1 MPSAS
6 MVTPEELLRKV
17 ESVKNMLVAR
27 ATGGIANDEEYQL
40 IRYELIADMRI
51 KEKLPRFVHSC
62 RTLDEFWGYIKPMYA
77 HYEERRQYLRCEFDP
92 LLTQLETWRV
102 APSDDHATHVLQQFD
117 SEHVTEAW
125 RRALERKGS
134 DPEGAITAARTL
146 LEAVCKHI
154 LEDKAEP
161 YSDKSDLKTL
171 YNQTAK
177 LLNLSPSQHA
187 EDVFRQILGGCH
199 SVVEG
204 LGSLRNRLSDAHG
217 RGRSGVKP
225 LPRHAELAVNL
236 AGSMA
241 IFLVATWESVKPSKA
256 PPQVPPF
263 HPWAIK

>member
-1 MPSAS
+1 MLSSS

-27 ATGGIANDEEYQL
+27 ATGGLANDGEYQAL
-40 IRYELIADMRI
+40 RHDLIADVRI

-62 RTLDEFWGYIKPMYA
+62 RTLDEFWGHIKPMYA
-77 HYEERRQYLRCEFDP
+77 TYEERRQRLRREFDP
-92 LLTQLETWRV
+92 LLTQLETWRA
-102 APSDDHATHVLQQFD
+102 APSDDHATHALQQFD

-125 RRALERKGS
+125 RKALERKIS

-154 LEDKAEP
+154 LDDQAEP

-187 EDVFRQILGGCH
+187 EEVFKQILGGCQ

-217 RGRSGVKP
+217 RGRGGVKP

-241 IFLVATWESVKPSKA
+241 IFLVATWESVGTPKVQS
-256 PPQVPPF
+256 QTPPF
-263 HPWAIK
+263 HPWGRK